1 MVRLKPCGSHKK
13 IPIIVRYFTLLFLV
27 CGLAFASAAIPCSQ
41 DQTATAQKLAA
52 EERWQELLQLV
63 EAVPQ
68 RSGELEY
75 YHGLALA
82 HLGRLEEARKAFL
95 VGRRAVPRD
104 KRFPT
109 ELAGVAFKQKDY
121 PRAAS
126 WLRIALRLDAK
137 DAYTNDF
144 LGAVYFL
151 QGNLEAALKYWNRA
165 GKPEIQEVQ
174 TSPKLH
180 VNPVLLDHAF
190 AFAPA
195 SVLHREDFL
204 ASEARLD
211 MLEIF
216 PAYRL
221 NLLFRADGKFD
232 LQFQAQ
238 ERNGFGNTKLRALL
252 SIFRGLP
259 YQEVTPEYYNLGR
272 SATNFISLL
281 RWDAEKR
288 RALAFLSGPFR
299 RNPKWRYRV
308 GVDLRDENWEIR
320 KSFTG
325 PAPPLAA
332 LNVRREEL
340 RAEIKR
346 LIGSRLSW
354 SASGKLS
361 HRDYRDVAAGTALTP
376 ALVAP
381 GYELSEELRLN
392 DALWR
397 VPEHRFTLDGQIS
410 SEAAHLWSSPGQSF
424 ARVQAGLNSQWMPR
438 PRGDDYATQ
447 WRLRAGDTFGKAPF
461 DELFMLGLERDND
474 LWLRAHIGTRDG
486 RKGSAPLG
494 YGYFLSNWEM
504 DKNLYRNGIVT
515 FKLGPFLDTGKIGG
529 ATSALASNKWLW
541 DTGAQARILV
551 LGIGVSLIYGKD
563 LRSGNN
569 AFYTTIGK

>member
-126 WLRIALRLDAK
+126 WLRTALRLDPK

-165 GKPEIQEVQ
+165 GKPDIQEVQ
-174 TSPKLH
+174 TNPKLH

-221 NLLFRADGKFD
+221 DLLSRADGKFD

-238 ERNGFGNTKLRALL
+238 ENNGFGNTKLQALL

-259 YQEVTPEYYNLGR
+259 YLEVTPEYYNLGR

-376 ALVAP
+376 ALLAP

-447 WRLRAGDTFGKAPF
+447 WRLRSGDTFGKAPF

-474 LWLRAHIGTRDG
+474 LWLRGHIGTRNG

-494 YGYFLSNWEM
+494 YGYFLSNWET

-541 DTGAQARILV
+541 DTGAQAKVLV